1 MTCYNSELPIGPPG
15 PVGPQG
21 PAGPP
26 GSGSGVSLA
35 DTLLIGNDTGGT
47 DINLN
52 SEDAIV
58 LGNNSK
64 IQEGTINNGF
74 GGGVSLICTN
84 EKEQQW
90 ENGVRYLRVLNGDN
104 VYAETLDDIDPSNFY
119 DNTENWAIG
128 SRYKNLVTGI
138 EYICTDASTD
148 NAEWQPLSG
157 TGAAFTYSAN
167 ITPQTGSTA
176 LSNYS
181 VSNNVMTL
189 GVALTNLAIN
199 FDPASS
205 GAILA
210 EIIVTMPN
218 EFLTNADVTGA
229 VSVTYY
235 TNPLSTATP
244 VFSFVK
250 YNGGGNTVKI
260 ELKNYGGVSDDE
272 YDISATFLI
281 SLQ

>member
-35 DTLLIGNDTGGT
+35 DTLLIGNDANGN
-47 DINLN
+47 DINMGTN
-52 SEDAIV
+52 SIV
-58 LGNNSK
+58 VSGDSKLKQGSVNNDYD
-64 IQEGTINNGF
+64 
-74 GGGVSLICTN
+74 GGISLVCTA
-84 EKEQQW
+84 EKEMQW
-90 ENGVRYLRVLNGDN
+90 ENGVRYLRQVGETN
-104 VYAETLDDIDPSNFY
+104 VYAETLDDINPDFTY
-119 DNTENWAIG
+119 DNTKNWAIG
-128 SRYKNLVTGI
+128 SRYKNLVTDI

-157 TGAAFTYSAN
+157 TGATFTYSAN
-167 ITPQTGSTA
+167 ITPQIGSTT

-189 GVALTNLAIN
+189 GVTLTELLIN
-199 FDPASS
+199 FEPGLV
-205 GAILA
+205 GAVLA

-229 VSVTYY
+229 VSVTYN
-235 TNPLSTATP
+235 TNPSSTATP
-244 VFSFVK
+244 VFSFVR
-250 YNGGGNTVKI
+250 YGGGGNTVKI
-260 ELKNYGGVSDDE
+260 ELKNYGGVGIDE
-272 YDISATFLI
+272 YDISATLLI